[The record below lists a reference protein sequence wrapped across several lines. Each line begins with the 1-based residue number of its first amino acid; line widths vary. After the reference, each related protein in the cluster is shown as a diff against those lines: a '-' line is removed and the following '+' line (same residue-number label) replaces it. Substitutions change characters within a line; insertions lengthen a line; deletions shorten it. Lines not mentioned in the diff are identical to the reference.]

1 MSQIPAL
8 HYTYQDY
15 LIWTQQVIF
24 GYKYIYKYIC
34 MHVIKI
40 NENRGY
46 NLKKTENEYSERQK
60 GGRNIVIKIQ
70 SQK

>member
-24 GYKYIYKYIC
+24 GFKYIYKYIH

-46 NLKKTENEYSERQK
+46 NLKKTEDEYSERQK
-60 GGRNIVIKIQ
+60 RREKYCN
-70 SQK
+70 